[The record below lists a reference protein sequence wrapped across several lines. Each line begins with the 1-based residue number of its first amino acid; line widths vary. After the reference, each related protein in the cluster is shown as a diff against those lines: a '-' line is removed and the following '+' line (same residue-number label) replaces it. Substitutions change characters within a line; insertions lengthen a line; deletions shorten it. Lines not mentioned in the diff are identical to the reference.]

1 MQEANYQG
9 DNQIFL
15 YEVVFPNPGGSFARR
30 FSRVVIRVPKNRMN
44 SETKRILREGG
55 TIVSIKPLASDG
67 IAPEEVPSFLAWWVE
82 IVTTEPKCLYY
93 FGPFDSY
100 DEALFYQPGYIE
112 DLESESAIGISATIK
127 QCQPEIL
134 TREDF

>member
-1 MQEANYQG
+1 MQEANSRG

-15 YEVVFPNPGGSFARR
+15 YEVVFPNPGGTFARR
-30 FSRVVIRVPKNRMN
+30 FSRTVIRVPKNRMN

-55 TIVSIKPLASDG
+55 TIVSIKPLSDSLPP
-67 IAPEEVPSFLAWWVE
+67 AETVPAFLAWWVE
-82 IVTTEPKCLYY
+82 IVTEEPKCLYY
-93 FGPFDSY
+93 FGPFDTY

-112 DLESESAIGISATIK
+112 DLQSEAAIGIDAKIVR
-127 QCQPEIL
+127 CQPSIL